1 MPVRTAEARW
11 QRSLQDG
18 SGTMGLGSGA
28 FEGAYGFKSRMG
40 DGPGTN
46 PEELIGAAHA
56 GCFSMALAAQLSGA
70 GHPPERIH
78 TNAKVHF
85 DKGEGGWT
93 IRTIELETEATVP
106 GLA

>member
-1 MPVRTAEARW
+1 
-11 QRSLQDG
+11 
-18 SGTMGLGSGA
+18 
-28 FEGAYGFKSRMG
+28 MG

-70 GHPPERIH
+70 GHPPERIR

-93 IRTIELETEATVP
+93 IRTIELETEAAVP
-106 GLA
+106 GLTPDAFATYAEGAKANCPVSRALSGVEIRLKARLL